1 MARRGTSV
9 VQLRHL
15 RAELRDLRKSSG
27 CTQKQVAADLDW
39 SLSKVIRIETGASTI
54 STSDLRALLHYYD
67 VVDAERSEELLSI
80 VRSKRGTWW
89 WDGYR
94 DFLGPQFLGFL
105 EYENSATRIR
115 EIQSLVIP
123 GLLQTES
130 YARALFRVRY
140 DSDTAERGVRVRLR
154 RQEIL
159 NRADVTELRFVL
171 DESVLHRRVG
181 SREVMAEQL
190 GHLGD
195 LNGGSHVNIRVVP
208 FSAGVRAGMGR
219 SFTVLDLAR
228 QDDHELD
235 CIVVVE
241 EPQGD
246 TLVTDDLE
254 AATGYV
260 KLFGEICES
269 ALGRAETNDL
279 LTVLKGRLWDI

>member
-1 MARRGTSV
+1 MARRGISV

-15 RAELRDLRKSSG
+15 RAELRGLRKSSG
-27 CTQKQVAADLDW
+27 YTQKQVATGLDW

-54 STSDLRALLHYYD
+54 SMSDLRALLHFYH

-80 VRSKRGTWW
+80 ARSKRGTWW

-105 EYENSATRIR
+105 EYEYSATRIR

-130 YARALFRVRY
+130 YARALFQVHH

-159 NRADVTELRFVL
+159 NRADVAELCFVL
-171 DESVLHRRVG
+171 DESVLHWRVG
-181 SREVMAEQL
+181 GREVMAEQL
-190 GHLGD
+190 RHLEE
-195 LNGGSHVNIRVVP
+195 LNGGSHVKIRVVP
-208 FSAGVRAGMGR
+208 FSAGVHTGMGR
-219 SFTVLDLAR
+219 SFTVLDLAG
-228 QDDHELD
+228 QDDHD
-235 CIVVVE
+235 IDRIVVVE

-246 TLVTDDLE
+246 TLVTDDLDS
-254 AATGYV
+254 ATGYA
-260 KLFGEICES
+260 KSFDEIYES
-269 ALGRAETNDL
+269 ALGRVETNDL
-279 LTVLKGRLWDI
+279 LNMLKALL